1 MRATAVNEISR
12 KKFWSVTPVAE
23 CLYSGHKQG
32 VVVRE
37 NGITRPLD
45 PQTGSDPDEEGSF
58 SWGSASPAGKRLAAA
73 LLKDAL
79 ADDKRAAELADV
91 FNTRVIS
98 ILPERWTMTRARIV
112 SYADMM
118 ARERI
123 SALLIEAISPAST
136 GRIRSHYEAAPKS
149 RTPGREPIGEA

>member
-1 MRATAVNEISR
+1 MRVTAVNEITR

-37 NGITRPLD
+37 NGKTRPLN
-45 PQTGSDPDEEGSF
+45 PQIGSDADDEGSF
-58 SWGSASPAGKRLAAA
+58 SWGSVSPAGKRLALA

-79 ADDKRAAELADV
+79 ADDKRATELADV
-91 FNTRVIS
+91 FNARVIS
-98 ILPERWTMTRARIV
+98 ILPDRWTMTRARIV
-112 SYADMM
+112 SYADLM

-123 SALLIEAISPAST
+123 NDLLIEAISPAST
-136 GRIRSHYEAAPKS
+136 KRFS
-149 RTPGREPIGEA
+149 